1 MDEFYR
7 RIKLKAQSQDTH
19 KQADFFDEKYRFK
32 GKDNKHWVFTKILH
46 TIDTFKEATKKNT
59 LISSLRKKRSY
70 GNLTKKELGFMEQLK
85 TPGDIIITST
95 VKAGPQLVKMLNNI
109 LE

>member
-1 MDEFYR
+1 MGFHKNTPYYR
-7 RIKLKAQSQDTH
+7 HIQRSD
-19 KQADFFDEKYRFK
+19 
-32 GKDNKHWVFTKILH
+32 
-46 TIDTFKEATKKNT
+46 KKNT

-95 VKAGPQLVKMLNNI
+95 VKAGPQLVKYIFNMNNVI
-109 LE
+109 KTNWK